1 MRLSETPCV
10 LTVNLDNLQVS
21 RQVHDKKC
29 LTNTKGCAILSENSK
44 NSYSLMEEER
54 C

>member
-10 LTVNLDNLQVS
+10 LTVNLDNLQER

-29 LTNTKGCAILSENSK
+29 LTNTKDCAILSENSK
-44 NSYSLMEEER
+44 KSQI
-54 C
+54 